1 MENQEILVRTLPL
14 NLFTATKLSLD
25 LGTVSILG
33 IGTIRKIDNL
43 FLRACW
49 MGGSNLAQSACSS
62 MDPSG
67 KNGKGIKGAKTNATN
82 ERTNEPH
89 VSGIKPKEEGESRV
103 YPDTHLKLLHT

>member
-1 MENQEILVRTLPL
+1 
-14 NLFTATKLSLD
+14 
-25 LGTVSILG
+25 
-33 IGTIRKIDNL
+33 
-43 FLRACW
+43 
-49 MGGSNLAQSACSS
+49 

-67 KNGKGIKGAKTNATN
+67 KNGKGIKGAETNATN